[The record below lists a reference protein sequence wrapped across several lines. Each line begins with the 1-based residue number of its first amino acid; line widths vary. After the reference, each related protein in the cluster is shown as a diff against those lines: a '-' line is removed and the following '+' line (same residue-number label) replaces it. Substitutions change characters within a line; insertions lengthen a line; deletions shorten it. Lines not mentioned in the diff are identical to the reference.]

1 MIPILLRRELRIRL
15 ILNPVA
21 EDRRLALELATL
33 VFGVD
38 PVEDRTFLVLRRAHA
53 GVSITRRM
61 GTNGACW
68 DGGREMAESLT
79 IVLEIGLRV

>member
-38 PVEDRTFLVLRRAHA
+38 PVEDRAFLVLRRAHA
-53 GVSITRRM
+53 GVSITRRNGYEWGM
-61 GTNGACW
+61 LGRGTG
-68 DGGREMAESLT
+68 DG
-79 IVLEIGLRV
+79 